1 MTTTTNTNTINAV
14 EFDKIM
20 QGYFQ
25 VLAEEQA
32 LFEQICQ
39 EGGYGEYPLI

>member
-1 MTTTTNTNTINAV
+1 MTTTTNTITFA
-14 EFDKIM
+14 EFDKAM
-20 QGYFQ
+20 QDYFQ
-25 VLAEEQA
+25 VLADEEA

>member
-1 MTTTTNTNTINAV
+1 MTTTTNTITST
-14 EFDKIM
+14 EFDKAM
-20 QGYFQ
+20 QDYFQ
-25 VLAEEQA
+25 VLAEENA